1 MACIEQTIDLWDGDG
16 DGVRLTVGQGV
27 RRADADDRM
36 AGLVAAFACALAS
49 LSALAF
55 TFAFMSPK

>member
-1 MACIEQTIDLWDGDG
+1 MTTDQFNAKRLEIEDSGN
-16 DGVRLTVGQGV
+16 
-27 RRADADDRM
+27 RM

>member
-1 MACIEQTIDLWDGDG
+1 MTTDQFNAKRAEIE
-16 DGVRLTVGQGV
+16 
-27 RRADADDRM
+27 DADDRM

-49 LSALAF
+49 LTALAF

>member
-1 MACIEQTIDLWDGDG
+1 MTTDQFNAKRAEIEDE
-16 DGVRLTVGQGV
+16 
-27 RRADADDRM
+27 ADRM

-55 TFAFMSPK
+55 ILAYLSPK